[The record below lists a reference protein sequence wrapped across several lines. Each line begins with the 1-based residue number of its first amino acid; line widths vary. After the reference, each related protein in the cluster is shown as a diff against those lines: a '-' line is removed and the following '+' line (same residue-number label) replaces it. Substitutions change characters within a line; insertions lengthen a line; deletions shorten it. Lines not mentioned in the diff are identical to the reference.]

1 MIIDTYNN
9 DNLIECQVAA
19 SWRKCS
25 LLSFNKIRDQACFG
39 WPVILCSKGNDVIA
53 MLPVGSQR
61 IQSISR
67 AISPFMQ
74 FFEDP
79 AWASRIDD
87 PAASN
92 FVFGNPHEM
101 PLAEFSS
108 ALQRWSTPQNKD
120 WFAYKMSEP
129 GAQEVVAETLRRRF
143 QMPFEPDD
151 VCLTNGAFA
160 AIAVALGAIT
170 DPGDEIIYV
179 SPPWF
184 FYEALIV
191 SHHGTPVR
199 VRCDPDT
206 FDLDLS
212 AIEAAITPQTRA
224 IIVNSPNNPTGRI
237 YPPAT
242 LRALADLLEAASQRI
257 GHTIFLLSDESYNR
271 IVFDGREFPT
281 PTAYYPDSFLL
292 YTYGKTLLTPGQRI
306 GYIALPPSMARR
318 EQMRAAILTSQLV
331 TGWAFPNALLQH
343 ALPDLEKLSI
353 DIEHLQAKRD
363 RLVAALGEMGYE
375 LSCPEGTFYLLVRSP
390 LADDMAFC
398 RRLAEHSVLVL
409 PGSVYEMPGTFRIS
423 LTANDEMI
431 SWALPGFA
439 AALRGI

>member
-1 MIIDTYNN
+1 MSTPPAGSKR
-9 DNLIECQVAA
+9 V
-19 SWRKCS
+19 
-25 LLSFNKIRDQACFG
+25 LS
-39 WPVILCSKGNDVIA
+39 ILN
-53 MLPVGSQR
+53 
-61 IQSISR
+61 
-67 AISPFMQ
+67 AISPFMR

-79 AWASRIDD
+79 AWASRLGD
-87 PAASN
+87 PAVSD

-101 PLAEFSS
+101 PLPEFST
-108 ALQRWSTPQNKD
+108 ALQRWTAPRNKD

-129 GAQEVVAETLRRRF
+129 AARDVVADTLRGRF
-143 QMPFEPDD
+143 KMPFDPDD
-151 VCLTNGAFA
+151 IFLTNGAFA

-170 DPGDEIIYV
+170 NPGDEIIYV

-184 FYEALIV
+184 FYEAMILSSQGI
-191 SHHGTPVR
+191 PVR
-199 VRCDPDT
+199 VYCDPVT

-212 AIEAAITPQTRA
+212 AIEAAITPRTRA
-224 IIVNSPNNPTGRI
+224 ILVNSPNNPTGRI

-242 LRALADLLEAASQRI
+242 LRALSDLLTAASQRI

-271 IVFDGREFPT
+271 IVFDGRDFPT
-281 PTAYYPDSFLL
+281 PTAFYPASFLL

-306 GYIALPPSMARR
+306 GYIALPPSMPQR
-318 EQMRAAILTSQLV
+318 EQLRPVIFASQLV

-363 RLVAALGEMGYE
+363 RLVTALGEMGYE
-375 LSCPEGTFYLLVRSP
+375 LHCPEGTFYLLVRSP

-398 RRLAEHSVLVL
+398 RRLAENSVLVL
-409 PGSVYEMPGTFRIS
+409 PGSVFEMPGTFRIS

-431 SWALPGFA
+431 NRALPAFA
-439 AALRGI
+439 AALPIRQRKEMPDNYQLGN

>member
-1 MIIDTYNN
+1 MSTPP
-9 DNLIECQVAA
+9 Q
-19 SWRKCS
+19 
-25 LLSFNKIRDQACFG
+25 
-39 WPVILCSKGNDVIA
+39 
-53 MLPVGSQR
+53 GSQR
-61 IQSISR
+61 VLSILN

-79 AWASRIDD
+79 AWASRLGD
-87 PAASN
+87 PAVSD

-101 PLAEFSS
+101 PLAEFST
-108 ALQRWSTPQNKD
+108 ALQHWTAPRNKD

-129 GAQEVVAETLRRRF
+129 AAREVVAETLRGRF
-143 QMPFEPDD
+143 KMPFDPDD
-151 VCLTNGAFA
+151 IFLTNGAFA

-184 FYEALIV
+184 FYEAMIL
-191 SHHGTPVR
+191 SSQGTPVR
-199 VRCDPDT
+199 VYCDPVT

-212 AIEAAITPQTRA
+212 AIEAAITPRTRA
-224 IIVNSPNNPTGRI
+224 ILVNSPNNPTGRI

-242 LRALADLLEAASQRI
+242 LRALSDLLTAASQRI

-271 IVFDGREFPT
+271 IVFDGRDFPT
-281 PTAYYPDSFLL
+281 PTAFYPASFLL

-306 GYIALPPSMARR
+306 GYIALPPSMPQR
-318 EQMRAAILTSQLV
+318 EQLRPVIFASQLV

-363 RLVAALGEMGYE
+363 RLVTALSEMGYE
-375 LSCPEGTFYLLVRSP
+375 LHSPEGTFYLLVRSP

-398 RRLAEHSVLVL
+398 RRLAENSVLVL
-409 PGSVYEMPGTFRIS
+409 PGSVFEMPGTFRIS

-431 SWALPGFA
+431 NRALPAFA
-439 AALRGI
+439 ATLLSLTK

>member
-1 MIIDTYNN
+1 MSTPP
-9 DNLIECQVAA
+9 A
-19 SWRKCS
+19 
-25 LLSFNKIRDQACFG
+25 
-39 WPVILCSKGNDVIA
+39 
-53 MLPVGSQR
+53 GSQR
-61 IQSISR
+61 VLSILN

-79 AWASRIDD
+79 AWASRLGD
-87 PAASN
+87 PAVSD

-101 PLAEFSS
+101 PLQEFST
-108 ALQRWSTPQNKD
+108 ALQHWSAPRNKD

-129 GAQEVVAETLRRRF
+129 AAREVVAETLRGRF
-143 QMPFEPDD
+143 KMPFDPDD
-151 VCLTNGAFA
+151 IFLTNGAFA
-160 AIAVALGAIT
+160 AIAVVLGAIT

-184 FYEALIV
+184 FYEAMIL
-191 SHHGTPVR
+191 SSQGTPVR
-199 VRCDPDT
+199 VHCDPVT

-212 AIEAAITPQTRA
+212 AIEAAITPRTRA
-224 IIVNSPNNPTGRI
+224 ILVNSPNNPTGRI

-242 LRALADLLEAASQRI
+242 LRALSDLLTAASQRI
-257 GHTIFLLSDESYNR
+257 GHTIFLLSDELYNR
-271 IVFDGREFPT
+271 IVFDGRDFPT
-281 PTAYYPDSFLL
+281 PTAFYPASFLL

-306 GYIALPPSMARR
+306 GYIAFPPSMPQR
-318 EQMRAAILTSQLV
+318 EQLRPVIFASQLV

-363 RLVAALGEMGYE
+363 RLVTALGEMGYK
-375 LSCPEGTFYLLVRSP
+375 LHRPEGTFYLLVRSP

-398 RRLAEHSVLVL
+398 HRLAENSVLVL
-409 PGSVYEMPGTFRIS
+409 PGSVFEMPGTFRIS

-431 SWALPGFA
+431 NRALPAFA
-439 AALRGI
+439 ATLSSLRE